1 MRKNLIIAIIILLVI
16 VVSYFVFFYRSDFQ
30 VCLFGLMCTG
40 DINYMCNPV
49 TEESRTVPS
58 SCSCGI
64 DKGVLEKRGWV
75 SCPGQLRE

>member
-1 MRKNLIIAIIILLVI
+1 MRKNFIIAIIVILFI

-30 VCLFGLMCTG
+30 VCSFRMMCTA

-58 SCSCGI
+58 SCSCSV
-64 DKGVLEKRGWV
+64 DKKVLEKKGWV